1 MTAYAPGTVIGD
13 KYVLSR
19 LLGEGGMGTVYAAR
33 NIELDQEVAIKILHA
48 EVSAIPDYVTRFRR
62 EAKTCATLRGEHVAR
77 VYDAGMTDQDVPYM
91 VMELLH
97 GEDLESIL
105 GRKTKLPPEEAA
117 NYVLQACEGV
127 AEAHRTRLIH
137 RDLKPANLF
146 LAEVPGHGSVI
157 KVVDFGIVKQIGA
170 EVDALTKTSTMMGT
184 VLYMAP
190 EQLRR
195 RKDVDERID
204 IWALGVVLY
213 ELITGNVPFVGDT
226 MPEVVAK
233 VLEHDYIA
241 PDVAEP
247 GMPKGLSEVI
257 EIALAADPAN
267 RYLTVTDF
275 AQALAP
281 FAGDGARSRMHL
293 ARITSL
299 VPPSGAPRRSE
310 IRALKPRKE
319 RGMTAPILAL
329 AALVFVGAFTAAFFA
344 FRSGT
349 KDAERSSLRS
359 SSIAMVASPAL
370 SATATV
376 SAPPTAPSPS
386 SERPFGATDAVVSAS
401 VGSAAPHGAGAHI
414 GTTAPPQNPLQKMR
428 IK

>member
-1 MTAYAPGTVIGD
+1 MAAYAPGTVIAD

-33 NIELDQEVAIKILHA
+33 NVELDQEVAIKILHA
-48 EVSAIPDYVTRFRR
+48 EVSAIPDYVARFKR
-62 EAKTCATLRGEHVAR
+62 EAKTCATLRSEHVAR

-105 GRKTKLPPEEAA
+105 VRKSKLPPEEATD
-117 NYVLQACEGV
+117 YVLQACEGV

-146 LAEVPGHGSVI
+146 LAEVPGHGAVI
-157 KVVDFGIVKQIGA
+157 KVVDFGIVKQLGA
-170 EVDALTKTSTMMGT
+170 EVDALTKTSAMMGT

-195 RKDVDERID
+195 RKDIDERVD

-213 ELITGNVPFVGDT
+213 ELVTGKLPFVGET

-233 VLEHDYIA
+233 VLEHDFEA
-241 PDVAEP
+241 PDIAAP
-247 GMPKGLSEVI
+247 GLSKGLSEVI
-257 EIALAADPAN
+257 EIALAADPAD

-281 FAGDGARSRMHL
+281 FAGNASKSRMHI
-293 ARITSL
+293 ARISSL
-299 VPPSGAPRRSE
+299 VPPSGSPRRSE
-310 IRALKPRKE
+310 IRALKRPRD
-319 RGMTAPILAL
+319 RAL
-329 AALVFVGAFTAAFFA
+329 SLPMLVLMVALFGGAFVAVFFA
-344 FRSGT
+344 FRTHGT
-349 KDAERSSLRS
+349 RAPAPTGPGLATGVPVLQTASALAVAPPASLPETPL
-359 SSIAMVASPAL
+359 AVTT
-370 SATATV
+370 ATATALR
-376 SAPPTAPSPS
+376 SAP
-386 SERPFGATDAVVSAS
+386 RPPET
-401 VGSAAPHGAGAHI
+401 
-414 GTTAPPQNPLQKMR
+414 QNPLKKMQL
-428 IK
+428 K